1 MERYE
6 ESQAVLDSL
15 LETDSDWWR
24 AVSTKSKRSYLGKA
38 FYYKSYNYYLT
49 EFPEDARHWID
60 RALGYLPQSKPLL
73 YLTGVLH
80 FDEDRFGEARSDL
93 LKVVDGG
100 TEICDAY
107 YRLGIVESAKA
118 SRQVLYNFMNSGYCF
133 ERRMRHLHEELN
145 RVQGLD
151 LDRARKDE
159 MANSLKNGLDCLGD
173 EAAASLLNMIT
184 RANSIEELDRVCFC
198 GRWRISG
205 TA

>member
-1 MERYE
+1 M
-6 ESQAVLDSL
+6 
-15 LETDSDWWR
+15 
-24 AVSTKSKRSYLGKA
+24 
-38 FYYKSYNYYLT
+38 
-49 EFPEDARHWID
+49 
-60 RALGYLPQSKPLL
+60 
-73 YLTGVLH
+73 LH